1 MKRIIFLIFVL
12 IAVWQMAGSQVI
24 SDFSAEPERYTD
36 ELRNFMGSS
45 LSEEE
50 VLLLT
55 GFITAW
61 DSGMVS
67 MEDKNEIIL
76 LSNKLL
82 RKNAR
87 PKPHFILFLRNLK
100 SFWEST
106 QSEESYMAWKQ
117 GLEFLTD
124 DRNMQVTGIGNYMET
139 SYNLIKRNIINQT
152 SGALWKASQPVFH
165 FEFEDSSRI
174 VFEPTTITCLFVRD
188 SIKIYDAGG
197 IYIPSSQTWWG
208 EGGIVTWERS
218 GYSRDEVY
226 AELGSYHINMRLSE
240 YVADSATFYNKIY
253 FGFNMPGHL
262 EERVESFTSPA
273 NVHYPRFESYQ
284 GNYTVDNI
292 FPNVNFSGGLSML
305 GSDLIGSGTKFT
317 KASLLFLRND
327 SVKLIAH
334 SEYFAFQPGRLSG
347 VGVEVSIPIG
357 KDSIYHPHL
366 GMNYFEENNIISLYR
381 SEDFQSQSPFYNNY
395 HRVEMN
401 FDQLQW
407 NLDEN
412 RILFKA
418 REGAASGL
426 ANFQSDNLFDAR
438 LYVRLQGIDE
448 VNPLALLRR
457 FSEEQFSVS
466 FRGIDFARFIRARH
480 YQVQQM
486 LKRLSSL
493 GFIIYDLENDMVTT
507 RQKLYDWVYA
517 SVDAIDYDVINFI
530 SETEA
535 PLENASLDLSTYDLT
550 INGVYVIRVSNAQN
564 VIIYPEES
572 QIILKRN
579 RSFQFNGIISAGL
592 FNFHGKK
599 FFFNYEDFNLNLQDI
614 DSLILKIK
622 TEQLDAYGRATL
634 LNIQSVIQNMTGELQ
649 IDEPDNKSG
658 RTNYPQYP
666 IFTSR
671 ENSFVYYDEPDIQEG
686 VYHKDHFY
694 FEVYPFTFDSLDNFS
709 KEGLRLNGRF
719 VSADIFPV
727 FEQTLLIQEDNSLG
741 FKHVTGPAGME
752 LYSGKGTY
760 YDYLEMSNKGL
771 IGSGKFDYLTSYGRS
786 EEIIFHPDSMFA
798 TLSEFVIGKQ
808 IAGVQYPEVQGK
820 DNKIK
825 FYPYQDK
832 LIVDKGSQPF
842 SILNDSTYLDGDLV
856 LTASG
861 LEGSGRME
869 LTNSVLTSNEFN
881 YTAYMFDADTAD
893 FKLKSLHTDG
903 YTLVTDNVN
912 AHVDFESRSGLFK
925 TNEEYTLVEFPEN
938 KYISHLDIF
947 IWDMDETVLE
957 IGASSS
963 LEAEPEIYSTIDG
976 EEELIGPRYISID
989 PLQDSLSFVSTRA
1002 LYDYNK
1008 NLIIASHVTFMK
1020 VADAYIY
1027 PKDGEVIVKSNGY
1040 LQKLEES
1047 RILANRQSK
1056 LHSIYD
1062 ASVEVLGKLNYTGNG
1077 NCDYIDETGEK
1088 QMIYFDEIQVDDSV
1102 NTIAS
1107 GLIPETQQFML
1118 SPFYEFQG
1126 RVNLFAPKPFLTFD
1140 GGVKIFHDCEQID
1153 LNYFKFECEIN
1164 PEEIYIPVPAQPL
1177 DINMNYIYSG
1187 IFITQDSSHI
1197 YPAFFSK
1204 KKLPSDRYIITA
1216 DGYLYYDKESEEYRI
1231 SSMEKLQNFNLPGNY
1246 IRLPRTSCVE
1256 YGEGDIDLGIR
1267 LGQVSISS
1275 IGDAE
1280 HNIKTDESK
1289 IGAMIGLDFFMSD
1302 DALATMS
1309 QEIDS
1314 LAGLEA
1320 FDLTD
1325 EAYVKRIAE
1334 IIGKD
1339 RTEILQTE
1347 LGLYGTYQDIPQEL
1361 IHTLFISKVD
1371 LVWNQDT
1378 RSYRSTGKIGIGSIN
1393 GHQIHKLVD
1402 GYLEL
1407 SKRRSADL
1415 FDMYLQLDRT
1425 TWYYIG
1431 YTRGVLH
1438 LLSSNRD
1445 FNLVISDMKTRK
1457 RQLKTK
1463 RNEEP
1468 YIFIITTGRKKDMF
1482 LRGFLED
1489 QEE

>member
-1 MKRIIFLIFVL
+1 LIFILTV
-12 IAVWQMAGSQVI
+12 VWQIAGSQAL
-24 SDFSAEPERYTD
+24 SDFSAEPEKFSE
-36 ELRNFMGSS
+36 ELRTFMGSL

-50 VLLLT
+50 NLLLT

-67 MEDKNEIIL
+67 VEDKNKIIL

-82 RKNAR
+82 QKNAR

-106 QSEESYMAWKQ
+106 QSEESYKAWKQ

-124 DRNMQVTGIGNYMET
+124 ERNVQVTDIGNYMET
-139 SYNLIKRNIINQT
+139 SYNLIKRNIINQS
-152 SGALWKASQPVFH
+152 SGTIWKASQPVFH
-165 FEFEDSSRI
+165 FEFADSARI
-174 VFEPTTITCLFVRD
+174 VFEPTTLTCLFVRD
-188 SIKIYDAGG
+188 SIKIYDAKGVF
-197 IYIPSSQTWWG
+197 IPHSQTWWG
-208 EGGIVTWERS
+208 EGGIVSWERS
-218 GYSRDEVY
+218 GFSRDEVY
-226 AELGSYHINMRLSE
+226 AELGSYRINMRLSE
-240 YVADSATFYNKIY
+240 YVADSVTFYNNIY
-253 FGFNMPGHL
+253 FGFNILGHL
-262 EERVESFTSPA
+262 EDRVESYHSPA
-273 NVHYPRFESYQ
+273 NVNYPRFESYQ
-284 GNYTVDNI
+284 GNYSVDNI
-292 FPNVNFSGGLSML
+292 FQNVNFSGGLSML
-305 GSDLIGSGTKFT
+305 GTDLIGSGTQFN

-334 SEYFAFQPGRLSG
+334 SEYFAFRPGRLSG

-401 FDQLQW
+401 FDQLRW

-418 REGAASGL
+418 REGAASGV
-426 ANFQSDNLFDAR
+426 ASFQSDNLFDAR
-438 LYVRLQGIDE
+438 LYVRLQGIDQ

-466 FRGIDFARFIRARH
+466 FRGIDFARYIRARH
-480 YQVQQM
+480 NQVQQM

-493 GFIIYDLENDMVTT
+493 GFIIYDLESDMVTT

-517 SVDAIDYDVINFI
+517 SVDAIDYDLINFV

-535 PLENASLDLSTYDLT
+535 PLENASLNLSTYDLT
-550 INGVYVIRVSNAQN
+550 INGVSSIRVSNVQN
-564 VIIYPEES
+564 VIIYPEKS

-579 RSFQFNGIISAGL
+579 RSFQFDGIISAGL
-592 FNFHGKK
+592 FDLYGKK

-614 DSLILKIK
+614 DSLSLKVK
-622 TEQLDAYGRATL
+622 TEKLDAYGRATL
-634 LNIQSVIQNMTGELQ
+634 LNIQNVIQNMTGELL
-649 IDEPDNKSG
+649 IDQPDNKSG
-658 RTNYPQYP
+658 RKNYPQYP
-666 IFTSR
+666 IFTSS

-709 KEGLRLNGRF
+709 KEQLRLNGRF

-752 LYSGKGTY
+752 IYRGKGKY

-771 IGSGKFDYLTSYGRS
+771 IGSGKFEYLTSYGRS
-786 EEIIFHPDSMFA
+786 EQIIFHLDSMFA

-820 DNKIK
+820 DNKII
-825 FYPYQDK
+825 FYPYQDE
-832 LIVDKGSQPF
+832 LIVNKGSQPF
-842 SILNDSTYLDGDLV
+842 SILNDSTYLDGDLI

-861 LEGSGRME
+861 LKGSGKME
-869 LTNSVLTSNEFN
+869 LTSSVLTSNEFN

-925 TNEEYTLVEFPEN
+925 TNAEYTLVEFPEN

-947 IWDMDETVLE
+947 IWNMDETMLE
-957 IGASSS
+957 MGSSSS

-976 EEELIGPRYISID
+976 EEELVGPRYVSID

-1002 LYDYNK
+1002 VYDY
-1008 NLIIASHVTFMK
+1008 LV
-1020 VADAYIY
+1020 
-1027 PKDGEVIVKSNGY
+1027 
-1040 LQKLEES
+1040 
-1047 RILANRQSK
+1047 NRQSN
-1056 LHSIYD
+1056 LHTIYN
-1062 ASVEVLGKLNYTGNG
+1062 ASVEVLSKFNYTGSG
-1077 NCDYIDETGEK
+1077 NYDYVDETGST

-1107 GLIPETQQFML
+1107 GLIPETQKFML

-1126 RVNLFAPKPFLTFD
+1126 RVHLFAPRPFLTFN
-1140 GGVKIFHDCEQID
+1140 GGVKIIHDCEQID
-1153 LNYFKFECEIN
+1153 LNYFKFQCEIN

-1177 DINMNYIYSG
+1177 DINMKYIYSG
-1187 IFITQDSSHI
+1187 LFITQDSSHI

-1216 DGYLYYDKESEEYRI
+1216 DGYLYYDKESQEYRI
-1231 SSMEKLQNFNLPGNY
+1231 SSMEKLKNFSLPGNY
-1246 IRLPRTSCVE
+1246 IRLPRTTCVE

-1275 IGDAE
+1275 IGNAE
-1280 HNIKTDESK
+1280 HNMNTGESR
-1289 IGAMIGLDFFMSD
+1289 ISAMIMLDFFMSE
-1302 DALATMS
+1302 DALNIMAR
-1309 QEIDS
+1309 EIDS

-1325 EAYVKRIAE
+1325 ENYVKRIAE

-1339 RTEILQTE
+1339 RTDILQTE
-1347 LGLYGTYQDIPQEL
+1347 LGLYGAYQNIPKEI
-1361 IHTLFISKVD
+1361 IHTLFISEVD

-1415 FDMYLQLDRT
+1415 FNMYLQLDRT

-1438 LLSSNRD
+1438 VLSSNRD
-1445 FNLVISDMKTRK
+1445 FNLVISDIKTRK

-1482 LRGFLED
+1482 LRSFLED
-1489 QEE
+1489 AEE